1 MSLLIIGSVP
11 CPIDSGHMVSAGI
24 SREGQGAAIHVICVP
39 CSFNLQAKRS
49 SPLGRRLV
57 EEAHG
62 RPATSEAISDV
73 PHADEPEPTENSDDP
88 ETHPEETEPAVAAE
102 RPPDGDPYLANIP

>member
-1 MSLLIIGSVP
+1 
-11 CPIDSGHMVSAGI
+11 MVSAGI
-24 SREGQGAAIHVICVP
+24 SLEGRGAAVHVICVP
-39 CSFNLQAKRS
+39 CAFNLQAKRT

-73 PHADEPEPTENSDDP
+73 PHADEPEATENSDLEP
-88 ETHPEETEPAVAAE
+88 EAAETPDLEPEPAPVAAGAP
-102 RPPDGDPYLANIP
+102 RDTYLDY